1 MKRQSKGHLRSASE
15 TLKRLQLAD
24 FHIVLLGE
32 DSRDLPRLNIIGVFL
47 NRIFDPTEF
56 IVSLDDEQ
64 IMYAQL
70 DVSSPTKD
78 FLDDFDFSVNR
89 IAGGFKRKSYL
100 SFSRNFERNPLAS
113 PLLQMSFA
121 VQEVAKVLT
130 TNGPLIVVTDSKLL
144 REVLGQVFNTGF
156 TRRFLFVTQ
165 QISKFFKT
173 LSRILV
179 SSLWF
184 MFNRLLTFGIAFK
197 KKDLVLINTYLS
209 EEQRVS
215 SRFQD
220 RYFPDLYERLIET
233 HPDACYI
240 LSGLRWYPRRF
251 ITESNDLQ
259 TFIPEFK
266 YYKISD
272 FFKAIRM
279 TFDFGQ
285 ISQNSFSINGIDL
298 TYLWMRLAE
307 MQIADWESCH
317 FALRTQ
323 LMKNLERRGV
333 SVRMLITE
341 FEGMIP
347 EKVLALS
354 LKNTKTQGSHVAVQH
369 NHMTLQLRSFYPLAT
384 DKALGHMPEYIIF
397 MDFGYLNEFKR
408 RYPNFAI
415 YRCYSGVN
423 TSARALIR
431 CSEPNKVEKNILIVG
446 SVREVENIELIQSV
460 SRTFGKEGYRSFLLL
475 HPAVPRDCR
484 IRILDEASKRN
495 IEIYNHGF
503 ESALS
508 NFDTFIGSS
517 SGGLLRALFSGKRVI
532 RIATHYCLQIDP
544 FTAISEFLK
553 FKLEVLPDQQN
564 HEVDGTQYC
573 LTNSDVSAPASEFLD
588 SENSKHDLVE
598 ILKSL
603 M

>member
-1 MKRQSKGHLRSASE
+1 VKRQFKGYLKSTRL
-15 TLKRLQLAD
+15 TLERLQLAN
-24 FHIVLLGE
+24 FHVVLLGE

-56 IVSLDDEQ
+56 IVSLEDEQ
-64 IMYAQL
+64 IMYEQL

-78 FLDDFDFSVNR
+78 FLDDFDVSVNR
-89 IAGGFKRKSYL
+89 IAEGFKRKSYL
-100 SFSRNFERNPLAS
+100 SLSRNFERNTLAS

-121 VQEVAKVLT
+121 VQEIAKVLNA
-130 TNGPLIVVTDSKLL
+130 NGRLIVVTDSKLL
-144 REVLGQVFNTGF
+144 REVLGQVFDIGLTC
-156 TRRFLFVTQ
+156 RFLVVTQ

-173 LSRILV
+173 VSKILV

-184 MFNRLLTFGIAFK
+184 VFNRLLTFGITFK

-215 SRFQD
+215 SRFHD
-220 RYFPDLYERLIET
+220 RYFPNLYEKLIET
-233 HPDACYI
+233 HPDTCYI
-240 LSGLRWYPRRF
+240 LSGIKWYPRRF
-251 ITESNDLQ
+251 VTESNDLQ
-259 TFIPEFK
+259 TFLPEFK
-266 YYKISD
+266 YYKITD

-285 ISQNSFSINGIDL
+285 ISQNSFTINGIDL

-323 LMKNLERRGV
+323 LMTNLERGGV

-354 LKNTKTQGSHVAVQH
+354 LKNTKMQGSHVAVQH
-369 NHMTLQLRSFYPLAT
+369 NHMTVQLRSFYPLAM
-384 DKALGHMPEYIIF
+384 DNALGHKPEYIVF
-397 MDFGYLNEFKR
+397 MDFGYLREFKR

-415 YRCYSGVN
+415 YRCYSGVD
-423 TSARALIR
+423 TSARVLIR
-431 CSEPNKVEKNILIVG
+431 CSEPNKIEKNIMIVG
-446 SVREVENIELIQSV
+446 SVREVENFELIQSV
-460 SRTFGKEGYRSFLLL
+460 SRTFGKEGYLSFLLL
-475 HPAVPRDCR
+475 HPALPRDCR

-495 IEIYNHGF
+495 IEIYSHGF

-532 RIATHYCLQIDP
+532 RIATHYCLDMNP

-553 FKLEVLPDQQN
+553 FKLEVVPEQQN
-564 HEVDGTQYC
+564 HEVNGTQYC
-573 LTNSDVSAPASEFLD
+573 LTNSDVRAPASEYSD